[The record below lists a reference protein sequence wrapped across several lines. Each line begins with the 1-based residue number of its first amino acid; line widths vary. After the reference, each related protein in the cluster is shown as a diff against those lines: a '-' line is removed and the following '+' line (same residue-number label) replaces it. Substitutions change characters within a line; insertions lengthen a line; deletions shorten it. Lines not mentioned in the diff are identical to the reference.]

1 MDIGN
6 HEADLRRVFL
16 GPVVEGSPAS
26 FMLSAVPGT
35 PVRGR
40 EWGREETEKMV
51 FDDGFHGITLLPFPD
66 GEQCNVLVAGWWGA
80 GKSTLVNE
88 VFGNDAAEVGS
99 SASAVTAGY
108 IYIYFFFFAFLVIWF
123 CGLCVVNQSIDVAV
137 LRRSLITFREMCVTP
152 RLPPAMHGTQV
163 HPVHGG
169 RHGTRCDFWPDRL
182 PRLYRQ

>member
-108 IYIYFFFFAFLVIWF
+108 IYIYIFFFCFFGYLVLWF
-123 CGLCVVNQSIDVAV
+123 MCCQSVNRCCSLEAIADHLSRNVCHTPVAP
-137 LRRSLITFREMCVTP
+137 CYAWHAGTP
-152 RLPPAMHGTQV
+152 CTRWPTWNAVRLLA
-163 HPVHGG
+163 
-169 RHGTRCDFWPDRL
+169 
-182 PRLYRQ
+182 